1 MQNRSG
7 NDNKEERDERENLK
21 VRGESVNQ
29 AMAMNV
35 KLLAYIMTVMV
46 AVITLFS
53 VNYLIRAN
61 RGLLLSCEKLK
72 DENRN

>member
-7 NDNKEERDERENLK
+7 NYNKEESDERENLK

-46 AVITLFS
+46 AVMIIFNA
-53 VNYLIRAN
+53 NYLIRAN
-61 RGLLLSCEKLK
+61 CGLLLSCEKLK
-72 DENRN
+72 DEN